1 MGYQMMGHQPDVPP
15 SQYSPHIPFWCP
27 LSTVFSSGDYFS
39 MTGCENVTELDEK
52 EDVYV
57 KITLAEIQ
65 LKVVDFLIFVRS

>member
-1 MGYQMMGHQPDVPP
+1 
-15 SQYSPHIPFWCP
+15 
-27 LSTVFSSGDYFS
+27 